1 MKWIKVSILL
11 STYGTNA
18 KIILLYLLVMSWQDT
33 LEPSLSARPD
43 SSLDTERI
51 HEPQARQ
58 IACSETLLYIRRN
71 TIMPTPLSKN
81 SMLTDHSIG
90 EPIRAGEID
99 GLAQQ
104 LLLLETE
111 LNSNIP
117 TTLWISDLHGEG
129 DRFKSILRGRF
140 GVLYQTCREA
150 LPNTFSTDKVQY
162 LVKIIRKRQFIHN
175 PDMKMDIQDVI
186 LCLIQ
191 VLKYKLTNVRYR
203 IEDIFMPEFHDTISR
218 LLAGLPVPDPIFEE
232 EIISTRLIA
241 HLAYAIR
248 NVLID
253 RIQVLGDVFDR
264 GPQPDKIL
272 RILSS
277 APYRRIVNYVL
288 GNHDILWMGAA
299 SGNRSLIAE
308 AMRITSRYD
317 HFEFLDRLGFDTSLL
332 SDFATSTY
340 PVEQITGNFKAKT
353 GKGRAMEKALA
364 IIQFK
369 LEEQTIKDFPEYEME
384 FRLWLDRLAEM
395 LSSGKT
401 DSLNDTFFPTIDLEN
416 PNRLTPEEEAVINDL
431 AEQFQTNRKLKRLLG
446 YLFSEG
452 KAYSVHNNILNIHA
466 LVPSTDDG
474 EFQEFLGR
482 KGRQLLDFIQKTI
495 EHVGKN
501 YLDKKR
507 QNPKDQALFFY
518 LWCGPRS
525 PFFGKHAM
533 KTFERYFLIDKETH
547 AEHSLYWKQNLHSH
561 KFKQKLLAEFDV
573 KRVVYG
579 HTPVNYLKGKHMAS
593 NDGVAINVDGGFAAA
608 YYNRGHSLVQTPHQL
623 YGIILPTPDEMKEAT
638 RKLES
643 APLDIELIDEFLYP
657 MKVKDTGEGQKMK
670 ETRDFLM
677 DQIKQLAQ
685 ITNQLAFDSMDK

>member
-1 MKWIKVSILL
+1 
-11 STYGTNA
+11 
-18 KIILLYLLVMSWQDT
+18 
-33 LEPSLSARPD
+33 
-43 SSLDTERI
+43 
-51 HEPQARQ
+51 
-58 IACSETLLYIRRN
+58 
-71 TIMPTPLSKN
+71 MPTPLSPDIA
-81 SMLTDHSIG
+81 LTDHDIG

-104 LLLLETE
+104 LLQLETE

-162 LVKIIRKRQFIHN
+162 LVRIIRKRQFIHS

-186 LCLIQ
+186 LCLVQ

-317 HFEFLDRLGFDTSLL
+317 HFDFLDRLGFDTSLL
-332 SDFATSTY
+332 ADFATSTY

-364 IIQFK
+364 VIQFK
-369 LEEQTIKDFPEYEME
+369 LEEQTIKDFPEYEMD

-395 LSSGKT
+395 LAGGGT
-401 DSLNDTFFPTIDLEN
+401 EELNDTFFPTIDLKA
-416 PNRLTPEEEAVINDL
+416 PGRLTPEEEGVISDL
-431 AEQFQTNRKLKRLLG
+431 VAQFQTNRKLKRLLR
-446 YLFSEG
+446 YLFREG

-474 EFQEFLGR
+474 EFEEFLGR

-495 EHVGKN
+495 ERVGKN
-501 YLDKKR
+501 YLDG
-507 QNPKDQALFFY
+507 QPQDPKDQALFFY

-533 KTFERYFLIDKETH
+533 KTFERYFLIDKERH

-561 KFKQKLLAEFDV
+561 KFKQKLLAEFGV

-593 NDGVAINVDGGFAAA
+593 NDGIAINVDGGFAAA

-623 YGIILPTPDEMKEAT
+623 YGIILPTPDEMKEAA

-643 APLDIELIDEFLYP
+643 APLDIELIDEFLHP
-657 MKVKDTGEGQKMK
+657 MKVKDTGEGEKMK
-670 ETRDFLM
+670 EARDLLM
-677 DQIKQLAQ
+677 AQMKQLAQ
-685 ITNQLAFDSMDK
+685 LNSHVAFEPRDK